1 MARAPVQV
9 VVVAQQ
15 HQHEGM
21 SGQCS
26 GGCGHLLLFVEQ
38 NCDPAPQ
45 KRWDQGLPIAGMLK
59 VLQRF
64 YLWETVTDE
73 SS

>member
-9 VVVAQQ
+9 LVVAQQ
-15 HQHEGM
+15 PQHEGM

-26 GGCGHLLLFVEQ
+26 EGCGHLLLFVEQ
-38 NCDPAPQ
+38 NCDPALQ
-45 KRWDQGLPIAGMLK
+45 KRRDQGLPIAGMLK